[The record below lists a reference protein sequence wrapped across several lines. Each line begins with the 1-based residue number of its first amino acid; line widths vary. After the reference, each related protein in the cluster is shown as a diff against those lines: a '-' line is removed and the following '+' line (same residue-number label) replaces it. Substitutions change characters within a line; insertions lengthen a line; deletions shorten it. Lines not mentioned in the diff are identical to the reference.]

1 MSRRFDY
8 RFIDDVTGF
17 KRWRSQGT
25 YRWDGCLVQNDRSK
39 GLDPYPLYLIPPNS
53 TDQIAVPDS
62 RPDAPAVEIFPV
74 PADLDNVPN
83 F

>member
-1 MSRRFDY
+1 MNNRDY

-17 KRWRSQGT
+17 KRWRSQGK
-25 YRWDGCLVQNDRSK
+25 YRWDGCLVTSNE
-39 GLDPYPLYLIPPNS
+39 GGWDPRPLYLVPPNA

-62 RPDAPAVEIFPV
+62 RPDTEAVEIFPL
-74 PADLDNVPN
+74 PSDLDNVPN

>member
-1 MSRRFDY
+1 MRKFDY

-25 YRWDGCLVQNDRSK
+25 YRWDGCLVTTNE
-39 GLDPYPLYLIPPNS
+39 GAWDPRPLYLIPPNS

-62 RPDAPAVEIFPV
+62 RPDTEPQEIFPV